1 MTEQASMTVLR
12 RMAARPVN
20 PVAEVSLTAARA
32 LRLSMTRSAERE
44 IGLVLTVLNVSE
56 ERLSLEALLEQLED
70 GQMFADLTI
79 DEESIGVMAL
89 DPGLVAAI
97 VEVRTTGQLST
108 GTPELRPVTA
118 VDFALAEPIRAALL
132 TELAETTEN
141 TTLEGWVAKVRSG
154 DRVRSVRALGLRLE
168 DLTYRV
174 VTLKLDLGAEGR
186 EGSLVL
192 ALPVERTAVPASTD
206 DLTPVDWAAE
216 FRETVMASPAML
228 DVILHRMDLPLSRI
242 TGFSVGQMIPLTG
255 CSVGAVRIEDP
266 EGVVVARGR
275 LGQKG
280 GHIAVRIETPAGVE
294 MTDLPREEPIWDA
307 EAVDGAVDV
316 DLGQEPSGLEALP
329 LPADPDPGLLP
340 EEGLA
345 EEDFSFEADIPDLPE
360 PEADGEE
367 EEFNLDEMD
376 FSAPMMDMEGLDI
389 EEDG

>member
-1 MTEQASMTVLR
+1 M
-12 RMAARPVN
+12 
-20 PVAEVSLTAARA
+20 
-32 LRLSMTRSAERE
+32 
-44 IGLVLTVLNVSE
+44 
-56 ERLSLEALLEQLED
+56 
-70 GQMFADLTI
+70 
-79 DEESIGVMAL
+79 
-89 DPGLVAAI
+89 
-97 VEVRTTGQLST
+97 
-108 GTPELRPVTA
+108 
-118 VDFALAEPIRAALL
+118 
-132 TELAETTEN
+132 
-141 TTLEGWVAKVRSG
+141 
-154 DRVRSVRALGLRLE
+154 
-168 DLTYRV
+168 
-174 VTLKLDLGAEGR
+174 
-186 EGSLVL
+186 L

-280 GHIAVRIETPAGVE
+280 GHIAVRIET
-294 MTDLPREEPIWDA
+294 DLPREEPIWDA

-345 EEDFSFEADIPDLPE
+345 EEDFSFEANIPDLPE

-367 EEFNLDEMD
+367 EEFNLEIPDTEAEKIVNVQNIIDYMG
-376 FSAPMMDMEGLDI
+376 SALQPA
-389 EEDG
+389 